1 MNTWLSRSPTVR
13 YNIPSGPNL
22 ARPAAAPVPQA
33 SATKISLTSDSLAP
47 SNLARA
53 SAIVLR
59 SAVPFV

>member
-1 MNTWLSRSPTVR
+1 M
-13 YNIPSGPNL
+13 PSGPNL